1 MVNENKSGKNAPE
14 HSTNGTTPDIPNQF
28 DRMVTNEEHN
38 QDLKERLQKEHGA
51 KLINYEELIVIA
63 PKFAL
68 WLKEIIRYRN
78 VDSNVLIFWDINRN
92 DGANHFSCIIFTND
106 NKHTFYGYEPT
117 KDKPNGYLGAGAT
130 GRKPRPGETW
140 NGGNDLPDGSYTK
153 ETFDSIV
160 KAIVAYEIKTL
171 QLWRK

>member
-1 MVNENKSGKNAPE
+1 MTKENKSGKNAPE
-14 HSTNGTTPDIPNQF
+14 HSENGTTEAANEDA
-28 DRMVTNEEHN
+28 RMATNEEYN
-38 QDLKERLQKEHGA
+38 QDLKERLQEEHGA

-78 VDSNVLIFWDINRN
+78 VDSTTLIFWDINRD
-92 DGANHFSCIIFTND
+92 DGGNHFSCSIFTND

-117 KDKPNGYLGAGAT
+117 EDKPKGYLGAGVT
-130 GRKPRPGETW
+130 GRKPRPGHFW
-140 NGGNDLPDGSYTK
+140 NGGNDLPDGTYSK
-153 ETFDSIV
+153 ETFDSIIR
-160 KAIVAYEIKTL
+160 AIVAYELKTI